1 MWTDISQN
9 MWVFKRTWEDA
20 QCYCASGKVQM
31 KRAAAVTT
39 HAVERLKLKYC
50 QSHVS
55 GGMWSKWK
63 FHTWLVSIYI
73 GTTALQN
80 SLAFPQK
87 FNRVNCMIQRFDPEY
102 LFTRNED
109 IYAYIDLYLHLHSSF
124 SHNSQ
129 KLKTMK
135 WPLIGEWIKKLRDSH
150 AVEYHS
156 AVKSNY
162 RSMQQHGW
170 ISGSLCWARRI

>member
-1 MWTDISQN
+1 MNWHLTKYVSVQMN
-9 MWVFKRTWEDA
+9 VRRCSMLLSVRE
-20 QCYCASGKVQM
+20 VQM
-31 KRAAAVTT
+31 KRTVRCHHMCGRVTRIKRT
-39 HAVERLKLKYC
+39 ANPT
-50 QSHVS
+50 S

-63 FHTWLVSIYI
+63 FHTWLVTMYI

-87 FNRVNCMIQRFDPEY
+87 FNCVNCMIQWFDPEY
-102 LFTRNED
+102 LFTRNEN
-109 IYAYIDLYLHLHSSF
+109 IYAHIDLYLHLHSSF

-162 RSMQQHGW
+162 RSMQEHGW
-170 ISGSLCWARRI
+170 ISGSLCWVRKI